1 MISKKRDFFTLTKE
15 KKILKEGSITVFNYS
30 LTCGLII
37 PPIKFSNF
45 AAIEERDFGVP
56 EKTWAFTHRV

>member
-15 KKILKEGSITVFNYS
+15 KKILKEGSITVFNY
-30 LTCGLII
+30 LLICGLII

-45 AAIEERDFGVP
+45 AAIEEGDFGVP
-56 EKTWAFTHRV
+56 DNYLGFYP